1 MPQGDFIKLVTDP
14 DHKGKDY
21 IMEHPEMQKM
31 MEGVVDLGNGMQVHF
46 G

>member
-1 MPQGDFIKLVTDP
+1 MPQSEFINLVTDV

-21 IMEHPEMQKM
+21 IMEHPKMQKM
-31 MEGVVDLGNGMQVHF
+31 FKGVVDLGNGMTVHF

>member
-1 MPQGDFIKLVTDP
+1 MPKGEFVNHVTDP

-31 MEGVVDLGNGMQVHF
+31 LEGVVDIGNGMTVHF